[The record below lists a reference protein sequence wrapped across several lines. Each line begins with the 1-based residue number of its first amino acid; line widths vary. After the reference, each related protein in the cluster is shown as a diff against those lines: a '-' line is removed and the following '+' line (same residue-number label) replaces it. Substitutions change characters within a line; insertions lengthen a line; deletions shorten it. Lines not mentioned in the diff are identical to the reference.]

1 MASSLENK
9 LERFAAFRFCI
20 HCLKKVVLPGFKGMT
35 IYHLIKTYL
44 TGIVR
49 GTLSARAGSIAY
61 SFFMA
66 IFPALLFLLNLI
78 PIIPVPDFQNKFMGF
93 IYDLIPRQ
101 SLVFFQ
107 PVFDDIIQN
116 PRTGL
121 LSFGAI
127 FALILMTNGV
137 NAVFSGFE
145 GSFNVH
151 INRGFLRQYSVALGV
166 AIVLALLLVTT
177 ITVLIYFEYVLNVL
191 RDRDMVSDSTDVT
204 LVSIGSYVFFVS
216 MIYAAVATLYYFGTK
231 QGKTSKFFSPGALM
245 TTILFMLTTY
255 LFGIYIDNFSNYN
268 ELYGSIGALLIMML
282 YIWLNSNLLLL
293 GFELNAA
300 LQKLKMNQNP
310 Q

>member
-1 MASSLENK
+1 MASLENK
-9 LERFAAFRFCI
+9 LERFAIFRFCV

-35 IYHLIKTYL
+35 SYHLIKTYL
-44 TGIVR
+44 TGIIR

-66 IFPALLFLLNLI
+66 IFPTLLFLLNLI
-78 PIIPVPDFQNKFMGF
+78 PLIPIDGFQTKFMDF
-93 IYDLIPRQ
+93 IYELIPKQ
-101 SLVFFQ
+101 SLTFFE
-107 PVFDDIIQN
+107 PVFNDISEN

-127 FALILMTNGV
+127 LALILMSNGI
-137 NAVFSGFE
+137 NAIFSGFE
-145 GSFNVH
+145 GSFNVD
-151 INRGFLRQYSVALGV
+151 INRNFIRQYSVALGV

-177 ITVLIYFEYVLNVL
+177 ITVLIYFEYVLRML
-191 RDRDMVSDSTDVT
+191 RYQDMMSDGTDVT
-204 LVSIGSYVFFVS
+204 LVSIGSYVFFVI
-216 MIYAAVATLYYFGTK
+216 MIYIAVATLYYFGTK
-231 QGKTSKFFSPGALM
+231 EGRTSKFFSPGALM
-245 TTILFMLTTY
+245 TTLLFMLTTY

-300 LQKLKMNQNP
+300 LQKLKMNQTLNK
-310 Q
+310 

>member
-1 MASSLENK
+1 MASLENK
-9 LERFAAFRFCI
+9 LERFAIFRFCV

-44 TGIVR
+44 TGIIR

-66 IFPALLFLLNLI
+66 IFPTLLFLLNLI
-78 PIIPVPDFQNKFMGF
+78 PLIPVEGFQKKFMDF
-93 IYDLIPRQ
+93 IYELIPKQ
-101 SLVFFQ
+101 SLTFFE
-107 PVFDDIIQN
+107 PVFNDISQN

-127 FALILMTNGV
+127 LALVLMSNGI
-137 NAVFSGFE
+137 NAIFSGFE
-145 GSFNVH
+145 GSFNVN
-151 INRGFLRQYSVALGV
+151 INRNFIRQYSVALGV

-177 ITVLIYFEYVLNVL
+177 ITVLIYFEYVLHML
-191 RDRDMVSDSTDVT
+191 RDSDMMSDGADVT
-204 LVSIGSYVFFVS
+204 LVSIGSYVFFVI
-216 MIYAAVATLYYFGTK
+216 MIYIAVATLYYFGTK
-231 QGKTSKFFSPGALM
+231 QGRTSKFFSPGALM

-300 LQKLKMNQNP
+300 LQKLKMNQTLNK
-310 Q
+310 

>member
-1 MASSLENK
+1 
-9 LERFAAFRFCI
+9 
-20 HCLKKVVLPGFKGMT
+20 MT
-35 IYHLIKTYL
+35 LYNLIKTYL
-44 TGIVR
+44 TGIIR

-66 IFPALLFLLNLI
+66 IFPTLLFLLNLI
-78 PIIPVPDFQNKFMGF
+78 PLIPIDDFQTKFMEF
-93 IYDLIPRQ
+93 INELIPKQ
-101 SLVFFQ
+101 SLTFFD
-107 PVFDDIIQN
+107 PVIQDISQN

-127 FALILMTNGV
+127 LALILMSNGI
-137 NAVFSGFE
+137 NAIFSGFE
-145 GSFNVH
+145 GSYNVT
-151 INRGFLRQYSVALGV
+151 INRNFIRQYSVALGV

-177 ITVLIYFEYVLNVL
+177 ITVLIYFEYVLHIL
-191 RDRDMVSDSTDVT
+191 RDRDVMSDGTDVW
-204 LVSIGSYVFFVS
+204 LVSVGSYVFFVI
-216 MIYAAVATLYYFGTK
+216 MIYIAVATLYYFGTK
-231 QGKTSKFFSPGALM
+231 QGRTSRFFSPGALM
-245 TTILFMLTTY
+245 TTLLFMLTTY

>member
-1 MASSLENK
+1 MEPSLENK
-9 LERFAAFRFCI
+9 LERFAIFRFCI
-20 HCLKKVVLPGFKGMT
+20 HFLKKVVLPGFKGMT

-137 NAVFSGFE
+137 NAIFSGFE
-145 GSFNVH
+145 GSFNVY
-151 INRGFLRQYSVALGV
+151 INRSFFRQYSIALGV

-177 ITVLIYFEYVLNVL
+177 ITVLIYFEYVLNIL

-204 LVSIGSYVFFVS
+204 LVSIGSYIFFVS
-216 MIYAAVATLYYFGTK
+216 MIYTAVATLYYFGTK

>member
-1 MASSLENK
+1 MSKK
-9 LERFAAFRFCI
+9 LGER
-20 HCLKKVVLPGFKGMT
+20 LKHFTPYKYLVGILNRIVLPGFEGMT
-35 IYHLIKTYL
+35 LFHLIEAYVI
-44 TGIVR
+44 GIFR
-49 GTLSARAGSIAY
+49 GTLTSRAGSIAY

-78 PIIPVPDFQNKFMGF
+78 PLVPIAEFQDKFMVF
-93 IYDLIPRQ
+93 IHDVIPRQ
-101 SLVFFQ
+101 SLVFFE
-107 PVFDDIIQN
+107 PVFDDISQN

-137 NAVFSGFE
+137 NAIFSGFE

-166 AIVLALLLVTT
+166 AIVLALLLVTMV
-177 ITVLIYFEYVLNVL
+177 TVLIYFEYVLHML
-191 RDRDMVSDSTDVT
+191 RDRNMMSDRTDVT

-216 MIYAAVATLYYFGTK
+216 MIYTVVATLYYFGTK
-231 QGKTSKFFSPGALM
+231 EGRTSRFFSPGALM
-245 TTILFMLTTY
+245 TTVLFMLTTY

-293 GFELNAA
+293 GFELNAV

>member
-1 MASSLENK
+1 MASLENK
-9 LERFAAFRFCI
+9 LERFGIFRFCV

-35 IYHLIKTYL
+35 LYNLIKTYL
-44 TGIVR
+44 TGIIR

-66 IFPALLFLLNLI
+66 IFPTLLFLLNLI
-78 PIIPVPDFQNKFMGF
+78 PLIPIDDFQRKFMDF
-93 IYDLIPRQ
+93 IHELIPRQ
-101 SLVFFQ
+101 SLSFFD
-107 PVFDDIIQN
+107 PVIQDISQN

-127 FALILMTNGV
+127 LALVLMSNGI
-137 NAVFSGFE
+137 NAIFSGFE
-145 GSFNVH
+145 GSYNVT
-151 INRGFLRQYSVALGV
+151 INRNFVRQYSVALGV

-177 ITVLIYFEYVLNVL
+177 ITVLIYFEYLLHIL
-191 RDRDMVSDSTDVT
+191 RDQDVMSDGTDVQ
-204 LVSIGSYVFFVS
+204 LVSIGSYVFFVI
-216 MIYAAVATLYYFGTK
+216 MIYIAVATLYYFGTK
-231 QGKTSKFFSPGALM
+231 QGRTSRFFSPGALM
-245 TTILFMLTTY
+245 TTLLFMLTTY

>member
-1 MASSLENK
+1 MASLENK
-9 LERFAAFRFCI
+9 LERFAIFRFCV
-20 HCLKKVVLPGFKGMT
+20 HCLKKVTLPGFKGMT

-44 TGIVR
+44 TGIIR

-66 IFPALLFLLNLI
+66 IFPTLLFLLNLI
-78 PIIPVPDFQNKFMGF
+78 PLIPVEGFQKKFMDF
-93 IYDLIPRQ
+93 IYELIPKQ
-101 SLVFFQ
+101 SLAFFE
-107 PVFDDIIQN
+107 PVFSDISQN

-121 LSFGAI
+121 LSFGAVL
-127 FALILMTNGV
+127 ALVLMSNGI
-137 NAVFSGFE
+137 NAIFSGFE
-145 GSFNVH
+145 GSFNVS
-151 INRGFLRQYSVALGV
+151 INRNFIRQYSVALGV

-177 ITVLIYFEYVLNVL
+177 ITVLIYFEYVLHML
-191 RDRDMVSDSTDVT
+191 RDSDMVSDGADVT
-204 LVSIGSYVFFVS
+204 LVSVGSYIFFVI
-216 MIYAAVATLYYFGTK
+216 MIYIAVATLYYFGTK

-300 LQKLKMNQNP
+300 LQKLKMNQTLNK
-310 Q
+310 